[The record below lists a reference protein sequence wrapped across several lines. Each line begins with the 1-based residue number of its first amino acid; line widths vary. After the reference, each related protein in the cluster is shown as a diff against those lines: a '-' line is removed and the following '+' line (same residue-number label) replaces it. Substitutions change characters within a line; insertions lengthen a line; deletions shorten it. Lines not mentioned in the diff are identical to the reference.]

1 MAPNTD
7 IIKEWIKINRK
18 FSPIPALES
27 LGIIVKKTV
36 RGYSNS
42 DLLLPIVLA
51 TLINSTLETVSEA
64 LRGILAEVPSADTI
78 LSHIRRH
85 KLAKIER
92 MINRAL
98 AESFNVSWRRSIEAI
113 VAIDIT
119 DIRYYGEIKGTDAK
133 HTRPRKGTHY
143 AYRFM
148 VASIVSEK
156 GKFVLYVHLIKR
168 NEDIKTALGKI
179 LEKIRRI
186 VKISWLILDKG
197 FFQVRVLRML
207 KRMQLR
213 FVMAVPKTNSIKKLE
228 ITENA
233 VTRYVVTSKRYGREP
248 IWLVTF
254 RDEKGIVH
262 YITNKPVRRRRCGDV
277 HRRYKKR
284 WRIEVSFAVIKRSVA
299 KTTSRSSSVRV
310 FLFGISCILYN
321 VWILTNFA
329 WTAGESKAKIRAP
342 ETKKQY
348 THWLIIAIVVIIAT
362 YLVGISRLRLN
373 NYVK

>member
-1 MAPNTD
+1 LAPNTD

-42 DLLLPIVLA
+42 DLLLPIALA

-92 MINRAL
+92 I
-98 AESFNVSWRRSIEAI
+98 
-113 VAIDIT
+113 
-119 DIRYYGEIKGTDAK
+119 AK

-197 FFQVRVLRML
+197 FFQVRILRML

-213 FVMAVPKTNSIKKLE
+213 FVMAVPETNSIKKLK

-262 YITNKPVRRRRCGDV
+262 YITNKPVRRKRCGDIN
-277 HRRYKKR
+277 R
-284 WRIEVSFAVIKRSVA
+284 
-299 KTTSRSSSVRV
+299 
-310 FLFGISCILYN
+310 
-321 VWILTNFA
+321 
-329 WTAGESKAKIRAP
+329 
-342 ETKKQY
+342 
-348 THWLIIAIVVIIAT
+348 
-362 YLVGISRLRLN
+362 
-373 NYVK
+373 